1 MRKCRKEGKSVYMEN
16 RHERKINIVFEILI
30 VGSIIYLLNL
40 GLGFMFSKVVM
51 RLDYQMLMIINGIIN
66 CLEFLVVPV
75 IAVLLCMKVIEYR
88 KIKVW
93 IILLVTLGISTFIR
107 VIEAIGSVITAR
119 FFGEMVLSFYSF
131 VVTYLCPLIRAVL
144 IVVILNL
151 IDMLVKKVKK
161 I

>member
-1 MRKCRKEGKSVYMEN
+1 MKMPRRKEICIMES
-16 RHERKINIVFEILI
+16 RRERKINIIFEILI

-75 IAVLLCMKVIEYR
+75 IAVLLCMKGIEYR

-93 IILLVTLGISTFIR
+93 LILLVTLGISTFIR
-107 VIEAIGSVITAR
+107 VIEAIGFVITAR